1 MTFSI
6 SVKLVV
12 TVAVSSL
19 ILSASSIIIYELWV
33 KSGIQNAK
41 EEQDYIDLLRAYN
54 DKSVNINSDIM
65 QNFIEAEKERRYE
78 VEKKKFETEID
89 RVEKIIKHISTNEP
103 SNINKLRLY
112 KNKKKL
118 DRLQRHKDNIVI
130 DMPYSYSEQFDQL
143 RYASNETDCKE
154 YKPNDTIIFLRGRR
168 IKKYTFILT
177 TTLIGLNGITI
188 SVGGQNW
195 LISLFMTIISAIALI
210 GSLVSGFSTG
220 YISIAVSSTGVYR
233 TAIDFINK
241 AESYCKIHNLQL
253 RDIIEEQKVIN
264 SDTDKNIIEK
274 PEEIVADQSQI
285 SMDIFNKLLN

>member
-41 EEQDYIDLLRAYN
+41 EEQDYIDLLQAYN
-54 DKSVNINSDIM
+54 DKSININSDVM

-78 VEKKKFETEID
+78 VEKKKLETEID
-89 RVEKIIKHISTNEP
+89 KVEKIISHISTNEL

-118 DRLQRHKDNIVI
+118 NRLQRHKDNIVI

-154 YKPNDTIIFLRGRR
+154 YKPNDTVVFLRGRR

-220 YISIAVSSTGVYR
+220 YNSIAVSSTGVYR